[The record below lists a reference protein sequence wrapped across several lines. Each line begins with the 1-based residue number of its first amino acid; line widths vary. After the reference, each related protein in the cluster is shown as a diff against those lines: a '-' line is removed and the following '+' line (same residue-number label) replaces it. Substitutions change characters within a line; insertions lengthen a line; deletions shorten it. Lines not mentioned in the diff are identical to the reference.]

1 MSDEYLFCNYS
12 DCKAVITKFIWITRC
27 SHVFCEEHGNS
38 FFANNPNKIK
48 CPVCNEPICRNKD
61 IIKNNINPHDL
72 MLSCVRPDKALDYVI
87 TATKLWSYQMKQK
100 HKVNIQML
108 SEKYEKIASN
118 SMSKLKTENN
128 EMKKFIKE
136 IEGEIKKINA
146 ELSYTKKKLWKYK
159 LAYNNICMANQ
170 GGQHTH
176 SSNNS
181 LFQKFS
187 ADSIDDDIDD
197 ILQYRNLSHFDN
209 LLSPKFN

>member
-1 MSDEYLFCNYS
+1 MAEEYLFCNYG
-12 DCKAVITKFIWITRC
+12 DCKAVITKFVWVTRC

-61 IIKNNINPHDL
+61 IIKNNINPHDM
-72 MLSCVRPDKALDYVI
+72 MLSCVRPDKVLDYVI

-108 SEKYEKIASN
+108 SEKYEKIASD

-159 LAYNNICMANQ
+159 LAYNNACMATQ
-170 GGQHTH
+170 RGPLGH

-187 ADSIDDDIDD
+187 TDSLDDEFEDN
-197 ILQYRNLSHFDN
+197 LEYRNLGHFDN
-209 LLSPKFN
+209 ILSPRFD